1 MFVGHSHPQ
10 PVGGLAWQAVP
21 LMLNAMA
28 LLPSPGL
35 WKDPC
40 ILLSGGGISAPC
52 RKGPGTCAQSCWT
65 SGPPLAVS
73 HDPQPG
79 APQEWRCQLSI
90 AVSFSAG
97 LVREGSTSPSPW
109 LPPTPPHPTPE
120 PGPCQGVPGGAWSR
134 TYPFWC
140 WAGLLPQ
147 FPFFPQS
154 ISPYPAGILSLTFP
168 FLGVCCIGTAH
179 IFSQP
184 S

>member
-1 MFVGHSHPQ
+1 MICLRIIEGWVPVLFVGYSHPQ
-10 PVGGLAWQAVP
+10 PAAGLAWQAAP
-21 LMLNAMA
+21 LTLNAMA

-40 ILLSGGGISAPC
+40 VLLSGGGISAPC
-52 RKGPGTCAQSCWT
+52 KKGPGTCAQSCWT

-109 LPPTPPHPTPE
+109 LPPTPPHPRAWAMPR
-120 PGPCQGVPGGAWSR
+120 GARRSLEQNVS
-134 TYPFWC
+134 TLVLG
-140 WAGLLPQ
+140 WAAA
-147 FPFFPQS
+147 S
-154 ISPYPAGILSLTFP
+154 VSPLSP
-168 FLGVCCIGTAH
+168 VN
-179 IFSQP
+179 
-184 S
+184 